1 MKLHLKKH
9 VKIESMR
16 DHMKKNLT
24 IAWLRT
30 HNKHL
35 KYPILILSSLSLVLS
50 LTAILF
56 AFFSKETIDSAINL
70 NNQLFLISAIIL
82 ASLILIQII
91 AQGVNSYLKTY
102 YQGQTNI
109 SYKERLFQ
117 KILKSKLKD
126 TSKLHSGQMM
136 NYLNS
141 DVENVSD
148 GLIDVIPKLIFFT
161 VRFLGAFVLL
171 FLLDSLFAILFAGFG
186 ILLLLGS
193 RLISKEMKK
202 RHHHLQD
209 AEGDL
214 RSFMQESLENISVI
228 KSFES
233 ESLMSSKLSVFQ
245 EAHFKA
251 LRRKQ
256 KLSIFASTGMNIF
269 FGFGY
274 AFAIIFG
281 AYRLKEG
288 VITFGALTALI
299 QLVSHIQS
307 PFSGLSHLLPK
318 YYTMMAS
325 AERLMMIDSFELET
339 PNITKRQT
347 DFDTLIIQKMTFKY
361 DSNNVIN
368 KLNVKINFGEFVHIH
383 GESGK
388 GKTTLFKLFLGLYQ
402 PLEGFI
408 FFTLKRSKFLCD
420 ASTRNLFSYVPQG
433 NFILSGTIRENLEL
447 YQKSSDEKM
456 IEALKISCLY
466 EDIKALP
473 DQLDTRLGEKGLGL
487 SEGQIQRLAIAR
499 ALLKN
504 APIMLLDEITSALD
518 PETEKKIFEN
528 IKSLTDKTCIIISHR
543 KLPEHLINQTI
554 DL

>member
-1 MKLHLKKH
+1 
-9 VKIESMR
+9 
-16 DHMKKNLT
+16 MKKNLT
-24 IAWLRT
+24 IAWLKT
-30 HNKHL
+30 KNKHL
-35 KYPILILSSLSLVLS
+35 KYPIFILSLLSLVLS

-56 AFFSKETIDSAINL
+56 AFFSKETIDSAVSANEE
-70 NNQLFLISAIIL
+70 LFIISAVIL
-82 ASLILIQII
+82 TSLIIVQII
-91 AQGVNSYLKTY
+91 CQGLNAYLKTY

-109 SYKERLFQ
+109 IFKDQLFN

-126 TSKLHSGQMM
+126 TSKIHSGALM

-148 GLIDVIPKLIFFT
+148 GLIDVIPKLIFFV
-161 VRFLGAFVLL
+161 VRFMGAFVLL
-171 FLLDSLFAILFAGFG
+171 FILDSMFAILFAGFG
-186 ILLLLGS
+186 VLLLTGS
-193 RLISKEMKK
+193 RLMSKEMKK
-202 RHHHLQD
+202 RHHKLQD
-209 AEGDL
+209 AEANL
-214 RSFMQESLENISVI
+214 RSFMQEGLENVSVI

-233 ESLMSSKLSVFQ
+233 EALMSKKLSDLQ
-245 EAHFKA
+245 SAHFKA
-251 LRRKQ
+251 LRKKQ

-281 AYRLKEG
+281 AFRLKEG
-288 VITFGALTALI
+288 FITFGALTALI

-307 PFSGLSHLLPK
+307 PFSGLSQLLPK

-325 AERLMMIDSFELET
+325 AERLMTLDAFELET

-347 DFDTLIIQKMTFKY
+347 DFDTLTIQKLSFKY
-361 DSNNVIN
+361 DTNMVMS
-368 KLNVKINFGEFVHIH
+368 KLNLKINFGEFVHIH

-388 GKTTLFKLFLGLYQ
+388 GKTTLFKLLLGLYQ

-408 FFTLKRSKFLCD
+408 FFTIKKSKFLCD

-447 YQKSSDEKM
+447 YQKASDDELYN
-456 IEALKISCLY
+456 ALRISCLY
-466 EDIKALP
+466 DDIKALP

-518 PETEKKIFEN
+518 PETEKKIFSN
-528 IKSLTDKTCIIISHR
+528 IKSLTNKTCLIISHR
-543 KLPEHLINQTI
+543 KLPDDLIDQAIN
-554 DL
+554 L